1 MNGRERLFDLLADRA
16 TQALGAEE
24 HVELSRLL
32 REHSDVDPEALDRVA
47 AALDLSLAA
56 PATEPLPAL
65 LRARIERAAFG
76 AAGPRA
82 SARAQRRAL
91 FGGVGWAVAAGLLL
105 FLLGRGGPPAPIPAA
120 PAEARAALLAST
132 PDARAIAW
140 TRTQDPAAANAEGD
154 VVWSDSR
161 QEGYLRFRGLPA
173 NDPRASQYQLWIFDA
188 ERDERYPVDGGVF
201 DVAAA
206 GETVVPIRARLPVAR
221 ATLFAITVEKPGGVV
236 VSDRSRL
243 PLLAKVEG

>member
-1 MNGRERLFDLLADRA
+1 VNGRDRLFDLLADRA
-16 TQALGAEE
+16 TQSLSPEE
-24 HVELSRLL
+24 QVELAGLL
-32 REHSDVDPEALDRVA
+32 REHPGVDPDALDRVA
-47 AALDLSLAA
+47 AALDLSLGAT
-56 PATEPLPAL
+56 PTEPLPEL
-65 LRARIERAAFG
+65 LRARIERAASG
-76 AAGPRA
+76 ASVPRA
-82 SARAQRRAL
+82 SASAQRSAL

-105 FLLGRGGPPAPIPAA
+105 FLLGRGGPPAPIPPP
-120 PAEARAALLAST
+120 PAEARAALLASA

-140 TRTQDPAAANAEGD
+140 TRTQDPAAASAEGD

-173 NDPRASQYQLWIFDA
+173 NDARASQYQLWIFDA

-201 DVAAA
+201 DVAAS
-206 GETVVPIRARLPVAR
+206 GETVVTIRAKLPVAR

-243 PLLAKVEG
+243 PLLAKVGG